1 MLKPEDFELPLEASF
16 KLRKVNDEIDSCKNL
31 DDLKQ
36 NLKGA
41 VQLMMRYQHILERL
55 LVEQVTK
62 ELKVGL
68 AEINNPP
75 S

>member
-1 MLKPEDFELPLEASF
+1 MFKPEDFELPLEAAF
-16 KLRKVNDEIDSCKNL
+16 KLRKINDEIENCKNL
-31 DDLKQ
+31 DELKQ

-55 LVEQVTK
+55 LVEKLTE
-62 ELKVGL
+62 ELNVGL

>member
-1 MLKPEDFELPLEASF
+1 MFKPGDFELPLEASF
-16 KLRKVNDEIDSCKNL
+16 KLRKINDEIDDCKNL
-31 DDLKQ
+31 NELKQ

-41 VQLMMRYQHILERL
+41 VQLMMRYQHILERI
-55 LVEQVTK
+55 LVDQLTK
-62 ELKVGL
+62 ELDVEL